1 MKTFEIT
8 ITERLIKTVK
18 VEAENYSQAIKIVR
32 ERYSEEDIVLT
43 ADDYFDTE
51 FD

>member
-1 MKTFEIT
+1 MKNFEIT
-8 ITERLIKTVK
+8 ITERLIKTVE
-18 VEAENYSQAIKIVR
+18 VEAENYSQAVQIVR
-32 ERYSEEDIVLT
+32 DRYFEEDIVLT